1 MARAEE
7 PLSSDD
13 GLPQLT
19 HLRVLGSRMFLHTWI
34 RWILAV
40 AITIGAAVGHHVI
53 GVEELDVTAFLL
65 LGAGMATYNGVAWWL
80 IRSRRSGASA
90 DRAMLV
96 RVHYASIVL
105 DYLALS
111 VAIWLVGGVRSPFL
125 PFFLLHAIISCLML
139 PRRDAIIFHFM
150 AYGFLVA
157 LVLQEWSG
165 LMPPQLPPGA
175 VASTQPLD
183 GRYAFT
189 EIVIYGILFLLTAV
203 LLLSLARRFR
213 RGERRVRFANHEL
226 ARLSK
231 ARRNFLD
238 IALHNIKAPIGATTM
253 FLTNMRK
260 GLGGEITEKQADWLE
275 RSLRRLDGI
284 SGFLA
289 DLHLLSRLEAG
300 RIEAKTEE
308 VDVVSMV
315 QSVVEEMRDLA
326 EQRKHT
332 LTLSL
337 GDDLPRVRGIGLL
350 VREAVANYVTNA
362 IKYTPEGGRI
372 TVRAVAV
379 PPGVRIEVAD
389 NGVGIAPEDQKRLF
403 TEFARIRQ
411 KDRILGRTE
420 GSGLGLS
427 IVKRIITSHGGKVS
441 VTSEPGKGST
451 FGLDLP
457 AA

>member
-1 MARAEE
+1 MSRAEE
-7 PLSSDD
+7 PKDD

-40 AITIGAAVGHHVI
+40 AITVGAAVGHHVI

-65 LGAGMATYNGVAWWL
+65 LGAGMATYNGVAWWI
-80 IRSRRSGASA
+80 IRTRRSGRQE
-90 DRAMLV
+90 DRALLV
-96 RVHYASIVL
+96 RVHYASIIL

-125 PFFLLHAIISCLML
+125 PFFLVHAIISCLML

-150 AYGFLVA
+150 AYAFLVA
-157 LVLQEWSG
+157 LVVLEWTG
-165 LMPPQLPPGA
+165 LVPPRLPPGA
-175 VASTQPLD
+175 VASTEPLD

-189 EIVIYGILFLLTAV
+189 EIVIYGILFALTAV
-203 LLLSLARRFR
+203 LLLSLAQRFR
-213 RGERRVRFANHEL
+213 RGEKRVRFANREL
-226 ARLSK
+226 GRLSR
-231 ARRNFLD
+231 ARRDFLD

-253 FLTNMRK
+253 FLKNLKK
-260 GLGGEITEKQADWLE
+260 GLGGEVTEKQADWLD

-300 RIEAKTEE
+300 KVDAKTEE
-308 VDVVSMV
+308 VDVAAMV
-315 QSVVEEMRDLA
+315 RSVVEELRDLA
-326 EQRKHT
+326 GQRRHT
-332 LTLSL
+332 LALSL
-337 GDDLPRVRGIGLL
+337 GDDLPPVRGIGLL
-350 VREAVANYVTNA
+350 LREAVANYVTNA

-372 TVRAVAV
+372 TVRAVAI

-389 NGVGIAPEDQKRLF
+389 TGIGISPEDQERLF

-411 KDRILGRTE
+411 KHRILGRTE

-427 IVKRIITSHGGKVS
+427 IVKRIVTSHGGKVS
-441 VTSEPGKGST
+441 VSSQPGKGST